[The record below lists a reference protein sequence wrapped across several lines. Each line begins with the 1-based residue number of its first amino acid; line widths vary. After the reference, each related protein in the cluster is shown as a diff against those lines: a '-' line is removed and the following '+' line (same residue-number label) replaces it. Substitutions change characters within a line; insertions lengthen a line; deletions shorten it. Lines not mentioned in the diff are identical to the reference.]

1 MSNVSSSLERMVNEN
16 GPQSDELLLAL
27 IRTLEDQ
34 NAIQDDA
41 IGGELGLIA
50 GELAQINR
58 NLVALSESIARLTS
72 RL

>member
-1 MSNVSSSLERMVNEN
+1 MVNEN

-50 GELAQINR
+50 SELAQINR

>member
-1 MSNVSSSLERMVNEN
+1 MVNEN